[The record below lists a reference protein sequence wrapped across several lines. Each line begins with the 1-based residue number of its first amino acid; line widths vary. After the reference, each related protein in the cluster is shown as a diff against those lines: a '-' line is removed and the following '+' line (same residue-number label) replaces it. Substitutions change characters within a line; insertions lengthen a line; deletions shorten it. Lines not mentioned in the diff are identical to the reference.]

1 MKEKDLMIG
10 DWVLIN
16 DAPHKIQAIDSIDAE
31 IQADD
36 ELYYVGEDRYHS
48 EDNIEDILITPEILE
63 KNGWKDRENLME
75 LRVNEDIR
83 FLWSKGYGVFTGAF
97 TNQIGRYICN
107 FKYVRTLQH
116 LLRRYGLSYGLNEL
130 DELADNFT
138 I

>member
-1 MKEKDLMIG
+1 MKTTDLMVG

-16 DAPHKIQAIDSIDAE
+16 NAPHKIQAIDSIDAE

-36 ELYYVGEDRYHS
+36 ELYYVGEDKYHS

-75 LRVNEDIR
+75 LRVNEDIC

-130 DELADNFT
+130 DELADNFK

>member
-1 MKEKDLMIG
+1 MKTTDLMVG

-16 DAPHKIQAIDSIDAE
+16 DAPHKIQAIDSINAE

-36 ELYYVGEDRYHS
+36 ELYYVGEDKYHS

-75 LRVNEDIR
+75 LRVNEDIC

-130 DELADNFT
+130 DELADNFK

>member
-1 MKEKDLMIG
+1 MKTTDLMVG

-36 ELYYVGEDRYHS
+36 ELYYVGEDKYHL

-75 LRVNEDIR
+75 LRVNEDIC

-97 TNQIGRYICN
+97 TNQIGRYIYN
-107 FKYVRTLQH
+107 FKYVRILQH
-116 LLRRYGLSYGLNEL
+116 LLRRYGLN
-130 DELADNFT
+130 ELADNFK

>member
-1 MKEKDLMIG
+1 MKATDLMIG

-16 DAPHKIQAIDSIDAE
+16 DAPHKIQAIDSINAE

-36 ELYYVGEDRYHS
+36 ELYYVGEDKYHS

-75 LRVNEDIR
+75 LRVNEDIC

-130 DELADNFT
+130 DELADNFK